1 MHLTTLDWGIVF
13 TVLALMILSV
23 TISRRQMKSV
33 ADFLVAGRSAG
44 RYVLSVASGVAG
56 LGAIT
61 IVAHMEMNLIAGFSM
76 AWWGMTMALVIL
88 VITVSGWVIYRFRQ
102 TRCLTL
108 AQFFEVRYSRKFRI
122 FAGCLCFISGL
133 INFGIF
139 PAVGARFFI
148 YFCGLPD
155 TISVAGLNLSTFA
168 VTMII
173 LLSISIYFVTVGGQI
188 AVIIADFFQGMFVN
202 IVFVAII
209 LFAYFYIDW
218 GVIQEALSAA
228 PKDASLINPFKTS
241 QVEDFNFWYFLIG
254 VVGVLYNTMSWQ
266 GTQAYN
272 ASAKSAHE
280 AKMASVLAGWRGLPQ
295 TLLFL
300 FIPIV
305 AYTVL
310 NHVDFGQIAGAV
322 DIAIADAETDAI
334 RSQLKVPM
342 VLSHILPR
350 GLVGAFVAVMLAAF
364 VSTHDSYLH
373 SWGSVL
379 IQDVVMPFR
388 RTPLTP
394 QQHIRLLRW
403 AMVGVAVFIFFF
415 SLLFKQNQYIM
426 LFFAITGAIFVGGSG
441 AVVIGGLYWKRGS
454 NAAAWAAMIIGS
466 GVSVAGIVIH
476 QLVDN
481 FPINGQ
487 MFWAISMFGGSVI
500 YLIVSL
506 AGRHKSADM
515 DKLLNR
521 GAYALADEQRVVTA
535 SPSRGWK
542 ILGMGREFT
551 RFDKFIYIIN
561 YIWTF
566 GWTAVFIVGTI
577 YNLNNEVSDDAWMAF
592 WQVYVIIHVVLATV
606 TVLWFSVGGLR
617 DLRAMFRRLAHMKRD
632 DRDDGFIRQGQSA
645 STQRNSDQ

>member
-1 MHLTTLDWGIVF
+1 MNLTGLDWGIVF
-13 TVLALMILSV
+13 VVLILMVFSVAL
-23 TISRRQMKSV
+23 SRRKMKSV
-33 ADFLVAGRSAG
+33 ADFLVAGRSGG

-61 IVAHMEMNLIAGFSM
+61 IVAHLEMNLIAGFSM

-88 VITVSGWVIYRFRQ
+88 IITVSGWVIYRFRQ

-108 AQFFEVRYSRKFRI
+108 AQFFEIRYSRNFRI
-122 FAGCLCFISGL
+122 FAGFLCFVSGL

-148 YFCGLPD
+148 YFCGLPH
-155 TISVAGLNLSTFA
+155 TFSVLGLDVSTFA
-168 VTMII
+168 VTMLI
-173 LLSISIYFVTVGGQI
+173 LLGISIYFVTAGGQI

-209 LFAYFYIDW
+209 LFAFFYVDW
-218 GVIQEALSAA
+218 GVIQEALSKA
-228 PKDASLINPFKTS
+228 PEDASLINPFKTS

-254 VVGVLYNTMSWQ
+254 IVGVLYNTMSWQ

-295 TLLFL
+295 TVLFL

-305 AYTVL
+305 AYTIL
-310 NHVDFGQIAGAV
+310 NHVDFQHIASAV
-322 DIAIADAETDAI
+322 DITIADAETDAI
-334 RSQLKVPM
+334 KNQLKVPM

-350 GLVGAFVAVMLAAF
+350 GLIGAFVAVMLAAF
-364 VSTHDSYLH
+364 ISTHDSYLH

-379 IQDVVMPFR
+379 VQDVILPFR
-388 RTPLTP
+388 KKPLTP
-394 QQHIRLLRW
+394 QQHIKLLRW
-403 AMVGVAVFIFFF
+403 AMVAVATFIFFF

-454 NAAAWAAMIIGS
+454 TAAAWAAMTVGS
-466 GVSVAGIVIH
+466 GISVSGIIIH
-476 QLVDN
+476 QIVDD
-481 FPINGQ
+481 FFINGQ
-487 MFWAISMFGGSVI
+487 MFWAISMFGGSLI

-506 AGRHKSADM
+506 LGRKKDADM

-521 GAYALADEQRVVTA
+521 GAYARHEEKQVGAP
-535 SPSRGWK
+535 PSRGWK
-542 ILGMGREFT
+542 MLGMGSEFT
-551 RFDKFIYIIN
+551 RFDRFIYIIN
-561 YIWTF
+561 YVWTL
-566 GWTAVFIVGTI
+566 GWTLVFIVGTI
-577 YNLNNEVSDDAWMAF
+577 YNLNYEVSDDTWMSF
-592 WQVYVIIHVVLATV
+592 WQFYVLIQVALATV
-606 TVLWFSVGGLR
+606 TIVWFTIGGFS
-617 DLRAMFRRLAHMKRD
+617 DLRVMWRRLTHQKRD
-632 DRDDGFIRQGQSA
+632 ENDNGFIRQQTTTG
-645 STQRNSDQ
+645 SDQGPNQ